1 MLIFKIKLRFILTK
15 NYCFYICIVR
25 TGGLELS
32 KKNTRRTHVGQNYKY
47 THDATNR
54 FTMSITR
61 ANPPPDF
68 FVPPHPL
75 IALLIPYGLLL
86 TFSSALFPDNIP
98 PFIPLGELAKYL
110 GNEYSSLMQFVA
122 LFAATVHVAYPFYI
136 ITLSLKYQFMF
147 KQTLLWV
154 VNGFFF
160 GIFSIWPL
168 IFYDFYLEN
177 KTTYCNIPLAI
188 C

>member
-1 MLIFKIKLRFILTK
+1 MF
-15 NYCFYICIVR
+15 YCFDMCLVT
-25 TGGLELS
+25 TGGLEPP
-32 KKNTRRTHVGQNYKY
+32 KKNIRREKAGRKYKY
-47 THDATNR
+47 THNERNR
-54 FTMSITR
+54 FEMSINR

-68 FVPPHPL
+68 FVFPHPL
-75 IALLIPYGLLL
+75 IVLLIPYGLLL

-98 PFIPLGELAKYL
+98 SFVPFGELAKYL
-110 GNEYSSLMQFVA
+110 GHEYPSLMQFLS

-136 ITLSLKYQFMF
+136 IKLALEYQFMF

-177 KTTYCNIPLAI
+177 RTTYCNIPLAI